1 MNPSLIDT
9 DIISYFLKGN
19 EKVFLKFKEYLL
31 QHNSINI
38 SVITYYEI
46 MSGLTFINATKQIEI
61 FENFCNTASIL
72 NLTKDSVI
80 NSAKI
85 YSKQRSKGKA
95 IDDIDII
102 IAGIALSNNLILVT
116 NNIRH
121 FEKVEGLKIENWN
134 E

>member
-95 IDDIDII
+95 IDDIDIL